1 MKKIIRVTSPARIH
15 LGFLETDENSFRKFG
30 SLGLAISNFE
40 NIFKIESSTKNI
52 VVSEDS
58 KLKKDIMR
66 ITKSFEKFK
75 KIKKCKI
82 TVLKKIPAHI
92 GLGSGTQQNL
102 TVGHLLSEFNNL
114 NLSVR
119 KISEWL
125 NRGKRSGIGVETFK
139 NGGFIIDS
147 GKKSKSLPLTI
158 FSTKWPEEWKII
170 LITTSKKKGLFGEDE
185 NKVFKNLKK
194 NRQSYAEENCYATLM
209 KIIPGILE
217 KDFFSF
223 SAGIQIVQNNMSN
236 FFYGSKDKYGNN
248 NLTQIF
254 RFLKRHSYQG
264 FGQSSWGPTGFI
276 FCESKKNGELLLKDI
291 KKFIELKK
299 IQGINLLLVDGRN
312 KGKTKTTRI
321 EK

>member
-15 LGFLETDENSFRKFG
+15 LGFLETDENSIRKFG
-30 SLGLAISNFE
+30 SLGLAISGFKNT
-40 NIFKIESSTKNI
+40 FKIEGSGKNI
-52 VVSEDS
+52 VISEDD
-58 KLKKDIMR
+58 KLKKNIFR
-66 ITKSFEKFK
+66 IIKVFQNLE

-82 TVLKKIPAHI
+82 TVLEKIPAHI

-102 TVGHLLSEFNNL
+102 TVGYLISEFNNL
-114 NLSVR
+114 NMSIR
-119 KISEWL
+119 KISEL
-125 NRGKRSGIGVETFK
+125 LSRGKRSGVGVETFK

-147 GKKSKSLPLTI
+147 GKKSKELPLTI
-158 FSTKWPEEWKII
+158 FSNKWPKEWKII
-170 LITTSKKKGLFGEDE
+170 LITTSEKKGLFGEDE

-194 NRQSYAEENCYATLM
+194 NRRSFVEENCYATLM

-223 SAGIQIVQNNMSN
+223 SEGVQIIQNNMSN
-236 FFYGSKDKYGNN
+236 FFYGSKNMYGNN

-254 RFLKRHSYQG
+254 HFLKRHNYQG

-276 FCESKKNGELLLKDI
+276 FCESKKRGSFLLRDI

-312 KGKTKTTRI
+312 KGKTKTIRM
-321 EK
+321 KK